1 MNGIVRKVEYNI
13 EKNQSLLHFECTQIE
28 QSMKNEILAF
38 VYNMLPENE
47 KEVLEAIRQTED
59 DSKNELGNELN
70 ILETDSQQNKK
81 ETTNEQKIN
90 ADDESTTEKQ
100 LAFENEKDIN
110 IEKKQNE
117 NVYDNEQNMNYGETV
132 EFKYN

>member
-1 MNGIVRKVEYNI
+1 
-13 EKNQSLLHFECTQIE
+13 
-28 QSMKNEILAF
+28 
-38 VYNMLPENE
+38 MLPENE

-70 ILETDSQQNKK
+70 ILETGSQQNEK

>member
-1 MNGIVRKVEYNI
+1 METGS
-13 EKNQSLLHFECTQIE
+13 Q
-28 QSMKNEILAF
+28 KNE
-38 VYNMLPENE
+38 
-47 KEVLEAIRQTED
+47 
-59 DSKNELGNELN
+59 
-70 ILETDSQQNKK
+70 K
-81 ETTNEQKIN
+81 ETTNEQKVD

>member
-1 MNGIVRKVEYNI
+1 MNGIVRKVEKKKK
-13 EKNQSLLHFECTQIE
+13 KNQSLLHFECTQIE
-28 QSMKNEILAF
+28 QSMKNEVLAF

-70 ILETDSQQNKK
+70 ILETGSQQKEK